1 MFEVQLD
8 GQTSWILT
16 DRSAG
21 GRNSTLSPSPSNS
34 RTDLGVSSSSN
45 TAYDRIVVPAFGK
58 HDTILLWINDDPVTA
73 CSLKIRSNVSFS
85 LADLAGLLPLVA
97 AQATN
102 YNPFAKQCYWY
113 ARAVY
118 ESIKRKYPSEETRGD
133 AYDRRGKHAKLLPV
147 PCKVSENELK
157 LIQGAW
163 LTRIEEIAGVETISQ
178 MRENTR
184 SAEDRA
190 RTAEERLQHERCAA
204 EESKR
209 AAEESKRAAEESKR
223 AAEESKRAAEESK
236 CAALKSETDAEQAK
250 RNEANAREAV
260 EEERRNT
267 EEARRNEEE
276 ARRNEEEARR
286 NEAEEKRKCLELE
299 AELREMRKVLKP

>member
-1 MFEVQLD
+1 MSFRHFRAQLAVIFARFKYFMSGHPPNPSVLNLFPEITQEDSIRTWCGNAVVAENVRYARRGKILRVVHSKSNNGKNHEDIMFEVQLD

-21 GRNSTLSPSPSNS
+21 GCNSTLSPSPSPSNS

-58 HDTILLWINDDPVTA
+58 HDAILLWINDDPVTA
-73 CSLKIRSNVSFS
+73 CSLKIHSNVSFS

-147 PCKVSENELK
+147 PCKVSENELR

-163 LTRIEEIAGVETISQ
+163 LTRIEEIARVETISQ
-178 MRENTR
+178 VI
-184 SAEDRA
+184 S
-190 RTAEERLQHERCAA
+190 RL
-204 EESKR
+204 ESFI
-209 AAEESKRAAEESKR
+209 
-223 AAEESKRAAEESK
+223 
-236 CAALKSETDAEQAK
+236 D
-250 RNEANAREAV
+250 
-260 EEERRNT
+260 
-267 EEARRNEEE
+267 
-276 ARRNEEEARR
+276 
-286 NEAEEKRKCLELE
+286 
-299 AELREMRKVLKP
+299 PH